1 MPDIPCDSTE
11 EQLAVLEMTR
21 KVMSMLDTGTLIDK
35 FSKPTLWHTD
45 LHMGNIFVSDEDPTK
60 VVSIIDWQ
68 SISVS
73 PLLLQADFAKLIN
86 VSEDFTLGSP
96 LPQLPPDYATMDAK
110 DKELA
115 EFKVRQDTM
124 AMAYEVSSALYNP
137 KAYQALFMPSFL
149 RDIFTR
155 CAKVSEEGVIPL
167 RESLIQFADT
177 WDELDFKEECPFTF
191 SEEEV
196 QKHNNQLQKYRNF
209 HGIQKLAR
217 KLLQTD
223 GEG

>member
-96 LPQLPPDYATMDAK
+96 LPQLTPRLCD
-110 DKELA
+110 
-115 EFKVRQDTM
+115 
-124 AMAYEVSSALYNP
+124 
-137 KAYQALFMPSFL
+137 
-149 RDIFTR
+149 
-155 CAKVSEEGVIPL
+155 
-167 RESLIQFADT
+167 
-177 WDELDFKEECPFTF
+177 
-191 SEEEV
+191 
-196 QKHNNQLQKYRNF
+196 
-209 HGIQKLAR
+209 HGCQR
-217 KLLQTD
+217 
-223 GEG
+223 